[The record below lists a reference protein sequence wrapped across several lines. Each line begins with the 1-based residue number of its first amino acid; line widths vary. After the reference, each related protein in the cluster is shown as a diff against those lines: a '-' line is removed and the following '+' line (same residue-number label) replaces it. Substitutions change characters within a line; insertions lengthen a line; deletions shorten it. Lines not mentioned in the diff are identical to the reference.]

1 MSYLNRYEEFLK
13 QQEINYF
20 RLGNLLLREYGSIII
35 PLGPVFIPKPAI
47 DMDSSLVFSRLKG
60 KLLWWSY
67 QKPGYSSNNWY
78 AVIKDKHLSLEE
90 YRTANIRN
98 QIRKGLKNFEVKR
111 IESELLVQQ
120 GFALYQKAFE
130 AFNAKAPM
138 ELAAY
143 QKFMNKLHDFDDII
157 HVIGVFHQQQ
167 LIGYALIYCYGN
179 LEAGISEIRILPEYN
194 KLHPSYALF
203 HWISEE
209 YLAKRN
215 FNYISDGYRNLL
227 HETNIQSLL
236 ISKFGFKKQ
245 GLFLECEL
253 RKPYNY
259 LFNSFSL
266 PLLKL
271 VPFNQ
276 IRAITT
282 LLEIKQ
288 QQKRLPK

>member
-1 MSYLNRYEEFLK
+1 
-13 QQEINYF
+13 
-20 RLGNLLLREYGSIII
+20 
-35 PLGPVFIPKPAI
+35 LGPALVPEPHIEIDTAAVFGH
-47 DMDSSLVFSRLKG
+47 LKG

-67 QKPGYSSNNWY
+67 QKSGYDSNNWY
-78 AVIKDKHLSLEE
+78 AVIKDKHLSLDE
-90 YRTANIRN
+90 YSTANIRN
-98 QIRKGLKNFEVKR
+98 QIRKGLKNFEIKR
-111 IESELLVQQ
+111 IESELLLQQ
-120 GFALYQKAFE
+120 GFVIYQKAFE
-130 AFNAKAPM
+130 AFNAKAPL

-143 QKFMNKLHDFDDII
+143 QKFMAVLHEFDDII

-203 HWISEE
+203 HWMSEE
-209 YLAKRN
+209 YLIKEK
-215 FNYISDGYRNLL
+215 FEYLSDGYRNLL
-227 HETNIQSLL
+227 HETTIQHLL
-236 ISKFGFKKQ
+236 IRKFGFRKQ
-245 GLFLECEL
+245 GLYLECEL

-259 LFNSFSL
+259 LFNRYSL